1 MNDASDYTKSTT
13 AILTILLNN
22 YDVHSEDPEDQ
33 KMMEFAKEW
42 EGAFLDYIM
51 DISTHETIMKWV
63 YKNFII

>member
-51 DISTHETIMKWV
+51 DISTNETIMKWV